1 MFHPKRFALGLS
13 LAAAFLIVT
22 DFSLSAGAA
31 KHPSACAVKA
41 AAGTGES
48 EKTAKFQVYEGL
60 LLATD
65 WGAWA
70 SFMANGTTPGYRVAP
85 VKYKCFKGS
94 GLGVSCRGQVK
105 ICKV

>member
-1 MFHPKRFALGLS
+1 MFRPMHFAFALTLLAS
-13 LAAAFLIVT
+13 LVLGAV
-22 DFSLSAGAA
+22 FSAPANAA
-31 KHPSACAVKA
+31 KRNKSCAIKA
-41 AAGTGES
+41 ADGTGES

-70 SFMANGTTPGYRVAP
+70 SFMANGTTPGFKVAP
-85 VKYKCFKGS
+85 VKYKCAKGS
-94 GLGVSCRGQVK
+94 GLGVSCHGHTK